1 MSEQYFVGV
10 WTAGTKEYATE
21 VLDWLD
27 PTGKLQFRLFRDSC
41 TALGDGTY
49 TKDLSLLG
57 QDMSQTIIVDNSP
70 RAFELNEANAIQC
83 IDFIDDQLDQ
93 ELLRIAE
100 FLVRIKDH
108 RDVREVCQS
117 WRTYEPT
124 LSGKKRKCPSTFDSP
139 PSKRRQIERAPSND
153 EVAIDSTV
161 RNALEPSLAVVRIQ
175 AAGRRWLELRRGV
188 NQKEAAT
195 ALQRVVRSWVVRRIL
210 SAQQEKARRCDA
222 TL

>member
-1 MSEQYFVGV
+1 MGV

-70 RAFELNEANAIQC
+70 AAFELNEANAIQC
-83 IDFIDDQLDQ
+83 IDFIDDRWDK
-93 ELLRIAE
+93 ELLQIAK
-100 FLVRIKDH
+100 FLEQIKDH

-124 LSGKKRKCPSTFDSP
+124 LSG
-139 PSKRRQIERAPSND
+139 
-153 EVAIDSTV
+153 
-161 RNALEPSLAVVRIQ
+161 
-175 AAGRRWLELRRGV
+175 
-188 NQKEAAT
+188 
-195 ALQRVVRSWVVRRIL
+195 
-210 SAQQEKARRCDA
+210 
-222 TL
+222 